1 MNKEEFCDMMKDF
14 FERLGKRNLIIIC
27 SVLLVGIIAAAS
39 WALLPAD
46 NADDLPSG
54 AECESDGTQEA
65 GAGEEA
71 DSYFVASQLSRQK
84 ARDEAMEVLQGVI
97 EDENSNEEAKA
108 TALADIAKMAEDMEA
123 EANVE
128 TLVMSKGFAQ
138 CVAVISD
145 NGISVVVDID
155 ESALT
160 PAQIAQINTI
170 VYEQTGITPDKTVI
184 IEK

>member
-1 MNKEEFCDMMKDF
+1 MNKEEFAEKMKDF
-14 FERLGKRNLIIIC
+14 LARLGKRNLIIIA
-27 SVLLVGIIAAAS
+27 SVLAVAVIAAAS
-39 WALLPAD
+39 WAIFPASTD
-46 NADDLPSG
+46 EDLPSG
-54 AECESDGTQEA
+54 AGEGEDTLEA
-65 GAGEEA
+65 DAVKET
-71 DSYFVASQLSRQK
+71 DSYFAASQLSRQR
-84 ARDEAMEVLQGVI
+84 ARDEAMEVLQSVI
-97 EDENSNEEAKA
+97 EDENSGEEAKA

-145 NGISVVVDID
+145 NGISVVVDVPD
-155 ESALT
+155 TALT

>member
-1 MNKEEFCDMMKDF
+1 MNKEEFGEKIKDF
-14 FERLGKRNLIIIC
+14 FAKLGKRNLIIIC
-27 SVLLVGIIAAAS
+27 SVLLVGAIAVAG
-39 WALLPAD
+39 WALIPAD
-46 NADDLPSG
+46 NGDDIPSG
-54 AECESDGTQEA
+54 GDGGAEGTLDA
-65 GAGEEA
+65 GAQNEN
-71 DSYFVASQLSRQK
+71 DSYFAASQLSRQK
-84 ARDEAMEVLQGVI
+84 ARDEAMEVLQNVV

-138 CVAVISD
+138 CVAVISES
-145 NGISVVVDID
+145 GISVVVDVPD
-155 ESALT
+155 TALT
-160 PAQIAQINTI
+160 AAQIAQINAI

>member
-1 MNKEEFCDMMKDF
+1 MNKEEFGEKMREF
-14 FERLGKRNLIIIC
+14 FNRLGRRNLIIIC
-27 SVLLVGIIAAAS
+27 SVLIVGIIAAAG
-39 WALLPAD
+39 WALVPAD
-46 NADDLPSG
+46 KSDDIPSG
-54 AECESDGTQEA
+54 ADGAEGTA
-65 GAGEEA
+65 DVGAANNEDG
-71 DSYFVASQLSRQK
+71 YFVASQLSRQK
-84 ARDEAMEVLQGVI
+84 ARDEAMEVLQSVI
-97 EDENSNEEAKA
+97 EDENSGEEAKA

-145 NGISVVVDID
+145 NGISVVVDVA
-155 ESALT
+155 ETALT